1 MDLLSMLRTLG
12 GLGVVLGM
20 LAGALWAVRR
30 YDIKLPG
37 RVSGTSRKRV
47 EMVER
52 LTLDA
57 KRSVALIRRDDAEH
71 LILIAP
77 DGHIVI
83 ETGIVKPAF
92 AQALSA
98 ASAPAAAPEAPA
110 APAASV
116 VSSMPM
122 PVAMPAAEP
131 SVPAQPTNDNLSDL
145 RSGFGQLVEA
155 ARTRMKA
162 HG

>member
-1 MDLLSMLRTLG
+1 MDILSLLRTLG

-20 LAGALWAVRR
+20 LAGALWVVRR

-37 RVSGTSRKRV
+37 RVSHTSRKRI

-77 DGHIVI
+77 DGHVVI
-83 ETGIVKPAF
+83 ETGIVK
-92 AQALSA
+92 
-98 ASAPAAAPEAPA
+98 AAAPEGVPA
-110 APAASV
+110 LVAVPT
-116 VSSMPM
+116 
-122 PVAMPAAEP
+122 PVAE
-131 SVPAQPTNDNLSDL
+131 PTNDNLSDL
-145 RSGFGQLVEA
+145 RTGFGQLVEA
-155 ARTRMKA
+155 ARARMKA
-162 HG
+162 SA